1 MSYDEGQKT
10 ELYEMVIFLKNGHT
24 IEMINRKEDIE
35 IWTEALMG
43 SDSEFDDGNV
53 VIELE
58 GIRMESTGIP
68 RAVTAL
74 VQPWNVAAVEFVKVT
89 RSRVNDALRRK
100 RD

>member
-1 MSYDEGQKT
+1 MTYEEETGEIT
-10 ELYEMVIFLKNGHT
+10 ELYELTVYLKNGHT
-24 IEMINRKEDIE
+24 IQMVNRKDDIE

-43 SDSEFDDGNV
+43 ADSEFDDGNV

-58 GIRMESTGIP
+58 GIRMDPTP

-74 VQPWNVAAVEFVKVT
+74 VQPWNVAAVEFLKVSTDRVKKT
-89 RSRVNDALRRK
+89 LRRK